1 VHLGYSLLTLFPG
14 RVGGSET
21 NVRGLLGEFAD
32 GNGPERV
39 TVLANRFVAA
49 AYGEYERGP
58 VSLHHVRSYRA
69 GRSVP
74 TRALAMATARA
85 LPWLAA
91 RDVPPVDVVHYPV
104 TVPIPRSH
112 CPTVVTIH
120 DLQHHDLPEFF
131 SRAERAY
138 RRWAYD
144 GAARAATM
152 VVATSEYTRGRVV
165 ELLGIPPDRVE
176 VVPHGLD
183 AERFTPVADRD
194 EALLAGLD
202 LPERFVLYPANLWP
216 HKNHGRLV
224 DALAVQREQDV
235 DLVLTGQPWD
245 RLERLMDRAARLGV
259 GSRVRHLGFVEPPTL
274 AAVYRAAC
282 AMVFPSLYEGFGAPP
297 LEAMACGCPVAAS
310 LSGSLREV
318 CEGAVLELDPESVE
332 SIAHA
337 LDRIVVD
344 DDLRQQLRAAGKER
358 ATRFRWSDAAR
369 RHTRVYAHAAEIAAR
384 PRSSRA

>member
-39 TVLANRFVAA
+39 TALANRFVAA

-58 VSLHHVRSYRA
+58 VSLHHVHSYRA

-104 TVPIPRSH
+104 TVPIPRSRG
-112 CPTVVTIH
+112 PTVVTIH
-120 DLQHHDLPEFF
+120 DLQHHDLPQFF

-144 GAARAATM
+144 GAARSATM
-152 VVATSEYTRGRVV
+152 VVATSEYTRRRVI
-165 ELLGIPPDRVE
+165 ELLGIAEERVE
-176 VVPHGLD
+176 AVPHGLD
-183 AERFTPVADRD
+183 AERFTPAAADD
-194 EALLAGLD
+194 AALLARLD

-216 HKNHGRLV
+216 HKNHERLV
-224 DALAVQREQDV
+224 DALAVQRERDV
-235 DLVLTGQPWD
+235 TLVLTGQPWG
-245 RLERLMDRAARLGV
+245 RLDELMDRAMRAGV
-259 GSRVRHLGFVEPPTL
+259 GPRVCHLGYIEPRTMP
-274 AAVYRAAC
+274 AVYRAAHS
-282 AMVFPSLYEGFGAPP
+282 VIFPSLYEGFGAPP

-310 LSGSLREV
+310 LRGALREV
-318 CEGAVLELDPESVE
+318 CEGAVLDFDPESVE
-332 SIAHA
+332 SIADA
-337 LDRIVVD
+337 LDRIVAD
-344 DDLRQQLRAAGKER
+344 EDLRGRLRGAGIER
-358 ATRFRWSDAAR
+358 ATRFRWSDAAQQ
-369 RHTRVYAHAAEIAAR
+369 HTAVYARAVELAR
-384 PRSSRA
+384 

>member
-39 TVLANRFVAA
+39 TALVNRYVAA

-69 GRSVP
+69 GSSMP
-74 TRALAMATARA
+74 TRALAMSAARV
-85 LPWLAA
+85 LPWIAA

-104 TVPIPRSH
+104 TVPIPRTRR
-112 CPTVVTIH
+112 PTVVTVH
-120 DLQHHDLPEFF
+120 DLQHHDLPHFF

-144 GAARAATM
+144 GAARSATV
-152 VVATSEYTRGRVV
+152 VVATSEYTRQRLL
-165 ELLGIPPDRVE
+165 ELLELPPERVE
-176 VVPHGLD
+176 AIPHGLD
-183 AERFTPVADRD
+183 ARRFTPAADDD
-194 EALLAGLD
+194 EALLAELD
-202 LPERFVLYPANLWP
+202 LPERFVVYPANMWP

-224 DALAVQREQDV
+224 DALALQRERDF
-235 DLVLTGQPWD
+235 DLVLTGQPWS
-245 RLERLMDRAARLGV
+245 RLEELMARATRAGV
-259 GSRVRHLGFVEPPTL
+259 AERVRHVGYVEPDTL
-274 AAVYRAAC
+274 AAVYRAAH

-310 LSGSLREV
+310 LHGSLGEV
-318 CEGAVLELDPESVE
+318 CAGAVLELDPESVE
-332 SIAHA
+332 SIADG
-337 LDRIVVD
+337 LDRIVAD
-344 DDLRQQLRAAGKER
+344 DDLRERLRVAGRER
-358 ATRFRWSDAAR
+358 AGRFRWSDAAR
-369 RHTRVYAHAAEIAAR
+369 KHTATYVRAAELA
-384 PRSSRA
+384 